1 MDVLLSLRPGL
12 SWAGCGGND
21 SERTEGAGVRVGL
34 QVPRFTWPGAP
45 GSIGPGLARIART
58 ADEAGFTS
66 IWVMDH
72 FFQIEM
78 VGRCRGGADAGGLLR
93 AQLYRGRYRAREA
106 RGAGDRGAV
115 PPPEHPPKNRHHARR
130 PLRGPRLPVR
140 RRRLVRARV
149 PGLGR
154 PVPPNV
160 RALRAAGGDA
170 SNCPPD
176 VVGRYRT
183 IRGRAL
189 PARGAYEQP
198 ASFGRPASA
207 DHGRRHGG
215 AEDAEAGGPLR
226 QRVQPLLLW
235 GAPGPT

>member
-1 MDVLLSLRPGL
+1 M
-12 SWAGCGGND
+12 AGGARLHQ
-21 SERTEGAGVRVGL
+21 SGAGQDRADRRRGGL
-34 QVPRFTWPGAP
+34 REHLGD
-45 GSIGPGLARIART
+45 GPLLPDR
-58 ADEAGFTS
+58 D
-66 IWVMDH
+66 
-72 FFQIEM
+72 
-78 VGRCRGGADAGGLLR
+78 GRCRGGADAGGLLR

-115 PPPEHPPKNRHHARR
+115 PPPGHPAKNRYHPGR
-130 PLRGPRLPVR
+130 PLRGPRLPGH

-149 PGLGR
+149 PGPGR

-160 RALRAAGGDA
+160 RALRAAGRDA

-176 VVGRYRT
+176 VVGRYRA

-189 PARGAYEQP
+189 PARGADEQL

-226 QRVQPLLLW
+226 RRVQPFRLR
-235 GAPGPT
+235 GA